1 MSNKI
6 VKRIAADI
14 GGTFTDI
21 AAVTEDGDLLT
32 WKLPSTPPNFADAVS
47 KGIAALSR
55 EYSIELSDINEVCM
69 AAQLLPMQS
78 WNRKVPRQP

>member
-6 VKRIAADI
+6 VKRVAADI
-14 GGTFTDI
+14 GGAFTDI
-21 AAVTEDGDLLT
+21 TVTEDGDLLT

-47 KGIAALSR
+47 KGIALYLENILLSYR
-55 EYSIELSDINEVCM
+55 ILMRFCM
-69 AAQLLPMQS
+69 VRLLPMQS